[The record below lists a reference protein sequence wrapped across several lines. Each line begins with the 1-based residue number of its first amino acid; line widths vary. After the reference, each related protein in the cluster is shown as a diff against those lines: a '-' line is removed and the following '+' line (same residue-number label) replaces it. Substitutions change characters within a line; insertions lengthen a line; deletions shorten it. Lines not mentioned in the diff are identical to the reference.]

1 MAIFRLTKKFHFEM
15 AHVLNFHEGA
25 CSNLHGHSYT
35 LLVSVKG
42 NVENKNLLPTTG
54 MVMDFG
60 MLKKIVN
67 DEIISYFDHA
77 LVVHESMKSV
87 LPTHAIFSKTV
98 FVDYQPTSENILQD
112 MALKIQ
118 QKLPENV
125 ELHHLILQE
134 TPDSFAE
141 WWLNDNC

>member
-1 MAIFRLTKKFHFEM
+1 MGTFRLTKKFNFEM

-25 CSNLHGHSYT
+25 CSNLHGHSYS
-35 LLVSVKG
+35 LLVTIKG
-42 NVENKNLLPTTG
+42 VVEDQNNIPTTG

-67 DEIISYFDHA
+67 EQIISNFDHA
-77 LVVHESMKSV
+77 LVVHESMKSI
-87 LPTHAIFSKTV
+87 LPSHPIFSKTV
-98 FVDYQPTSENILQD
+98 YVDYQPTSENMLHE
-112 MALKIQ
+112 MAKKIQ
-118 QKLPENV
+118 AKLPEHV

-141 WWLNDNC
+141 WWRYDND

>member
-1 MAIFRLTKKFHFEM
+1 MGTFRLTKKFHFEM

-25 CSNLHGHSYT
+25 CSNVHGHSYT
-35 LLVSVKG
+35 LLVSIKG
-42 NVENKNLLPTTG
+42 TVEEKNNIPTTG

-60 MLKKIVN
+60 LLKKIVN
-67 DEIISYFDHA
+67 EQIISQFDHA

-87 LPTHAIFSKTV
+87 LSSHPVFSKTV
-98 FVDYQPTSENILQD
+98 YVDYQPTSENLLQN
-112 MALKIQ
+112 MAIKIQ
-118 QKLPENV
+118 NHLPENI

-141 WWLNDNC
+141 WWRYDNE